1 MPKENEPIINEN
13 TATPAPITQESYD
26 ALKTELETAK
36 ASVDQASQPLKER
49 IASLEADIKGKGEE
63 ITKTLAV
70 VAEKDK
76 SFASLA
82 ANFENAVTAYKG
94 QVLKANPL
102 VPVELVAGATIP
114 EIDAS
119 VVRATAI
126 VTKIKDGIAQQNQ
139 TITVPAGAPGRTEP
153 DISGLSTREKI
164 TRGLEAKRKK

>member
-1 MPKENEPIINEN
+1 MPDKIENN
-13 TATPAPITQESYD
+13 ATPEPITQESYD
-26 ALKTELETAK
+26 SFKAELETAK
-36 ASVDQASQPLKER
+36 TQVTTGVDQATLPLKER
-49 IASLEADIKGKGEE
+49 IASLEADIKAKGED
-63 ITKTLAV
+63 ITKNLAT

-82 ANFENAVTAYKG
+82 ANFESAVTAYKG

-126 VTKIKDGIAQQNQ
+126 VTKIKDGIAQQNL
-139 TITVPAGAPGRTEP
+139 TVTVPAGAPGRTEP